1 METKH
6 TVTVRTH
13 LYAGDQLNLGESVI
27 AVRECA
33 LVHTDCLYRQDRPKY
48 GSRFPCHLRFGF
60 RRVVCLQ
67 VVGRYQSA
75 ATVFLGSLST
85 QRRYCTGPTAQTFL
99 LGG

>member
-6 TVTVRTH
+6 TVTVRNH
-13 LYAGDQLNLGESVI
+13 LYAGDQLNLSQSVI

-33 LVHTDCLYRQDRPKY
+33 LVHTDCLYRQDRSKY
-48 GSRFPCHLRFGF
+48 GFRFPCHLQFGF

-75 ATVFLGSLST
+75 ATVFLGSIST
-85 QRRYCTGPTAQTFL
+85 QRRCCTRPTAQTFL